1 MLQVV
6 TSDNLEPSNEG
17 RDSLTA
23 RLKQLTLLK
32 YKQVYC
38 FFYHWQW
45 KGMTYCLGNTTV
57 DMKMLLCC
65 LVNGLNFL
73 LCCVQML
80 IISSSCC
87 VSGFSAMEM

>member
-17 RDSLTA
+17 RDPLTA

-38 FFYHWQW
+38 FF
-45 KGMTYCLGNTTV
+45 LS
-57 DMKMLLCC
+57 L
-65 LVNGLNFL
+65 
-73 LCCVQML
+73 
-80 IISSSCC
+80 
-87 VSGFSAMEM
+87 AMERYDLLSRQYHCRYENVTVLPSKWIKFPIMLCSDAH

>member
-6 TSDNLEPSNEG
+6 TSDNLVPSNEG
-17 RDSLTA
+17 RDPLTA

-57 DMKMLLCC
+57 DMKNVTVLPSKWIKFHIMLCTD
-65 LVNGLNFL
+65 
-73 LCCVQML
+73 
-80 IISSSCC
+80 
-87 VSGFSAMEM
+87 AH